1 MLIGKETGTNKRDG
15 FKWGGGIFQN
25 TFKNMY
31 LKLTKD
37 TVLILLK
44 PHIITRKMQL

>member
-1 MLIGKETGTNKRDG
+1 MLIGKETGTKQGDG
-15 FKWGGGIFQN
+15 FKFRGGGIFQN

-37 TVLILLK
+37 TVLILLET
-44 PHIITRKMQL
+44 PT